1 MQKFVVGLTG
11 PTGSGKSTARNVAA
25 ELGFFCIDADKVA
38 RDAVE
43 IGSPLLP
50 VLQKEFGDVLN
61 SDGSLNRA
69 KLASA
74 AFCSKARTEK
84 LNSIMLPHIV
94 GMIENI
100 IKGSESEFVLLDAP
114 TLFEAGAQKICQRT
128 IGVVADENIRLKRIM
143 ERDNI
148 TEDAATLRISVGK
161 PTSFYEENCD
171 YILSNNATADEFSVA
186 AKELFKKLK
195 QEAV

>member
-11 PTGSGKSTARNVAA
+11 PTGSGKSTAREVAA

-38 RDAVE
+38 RDAVR

-50 VLQKEFGDVLN
+50 ILQKEFGDVLN
-61 SDGSLNRA
+61 LDGSLNRA

-74 AFCSKARTEK
+74 AFCDTANTEK

-94 GMIENI
+94 GRIENI
-100 IKGSESEFVLLDAP
+100 IKSSESDFVLLDAP

-128 IGVVADENIRLKRIM
+128 VGVVADENIRLKRIM
-143 ERDNI
+143 ERDKI
-148 TEDAATLRISVGK
+148 TEDAATLRISAGK
-161 PTSFYEENCD
+161 PTSFYKEKCD
-171 YILSNNATADEFSVA
+171 YILTNNATADEFCSA
-186 AKELFKKLK
+186 AKDLFIKLK